1 MVMLMRITLLLP
13 LLLALPALAESE
25 PTNPFS
31 AMFAPPTPAPLPKP
45 APQPAESV
53 QPKAQE
59 FTTTHNP
66 ETGET
71 TTMPGRPANWPDG
84 PVRKPPPPFKDSPEP
99 APTPAPSPPTLTF
112 EAPGIYLLR
121 VTVGKATGAA
131 IVQVPE
137 AGTFPVVVEATRR

>member
-1 MVMLMRITLLLP
+1 MRISLLLP
-13 LLLALPALAESE
+13 LLLALTALAEPE
-25 PTNPFS
+25 PTNPFA
-31 AMFAPPTPAPLPKP
+31 AMFAPPTQTPAPPKP
-45 APQPAESV
+45 PPQPAESV
-53 QPKAQE
+53 QPKTQE

-71 TTMPGRPANWPDG
+71 TTTPGRPANWPDG

-99 APTPAPSPPTLTF
+99 TAAPVPPTLTF

-121 VTVGKATGAA
+121 VKVGKVTGAA

-137 AGTFPVVVEATRR
+137 AGTFPVVVEATKR

>member
-1 MVMLMRITLLLP
+1 MRISLLLP
-13 LLLALPALAESE
+13 LLLALPALTE
-25 PTNPFS
+25 PEPPNPFA

-45 APQPAESV
+45 VPQPAESV

-71 TTMPGRPANWPDG
+71 TTTPGRPANWPDG

-99 APTPAPSPPTLTF
+99 AAAPSAPTLMF

-121 VTVGKATGAA
+121 IKVGKVTGAA

>member
-1 MVMLMRITLLLP
+1 MRFATLISLLCG
-13 LLLALPALAESE
+13 LIVLAEHE
-25 PTNPFS
+25 GVNPFS
-31 AMFAPPTPAPLPKP
+31 AIFAPPTPAPPPAQPKP
-45 APQPAESV
+45 PPQPAESV

-99 APTPAPSPPTLTF
+99 APTPAPLPPTLTF

-137 AGTFPVVVEATRR
+137 AGTFPVVVEATKR